1 MIRGLILALQL
12 LLFLPI
18 AAVAQGL
25 PQPLSDTL
33 SDFANLLSPTEETR
47 LSATLQKAR
56 DETGVHISVVTMD
69 RKASYGGS
77 GQSIETYA
85 KNLFNAWG
93 IGNKTRNDGILILV
107 SKGDR
112 EMRIA
117 LGTGFDAVYDGLA
130 QRVIDRE
137 MLPAFRNNRY
147 AEGIEAGAQ
156 AVIDR
161 LARPFASGNPPPVER
176 DYTGLLSALPFV
188 LFFGAFATAV
198 LRRQI
203 GDVATRFRAC
213 PTCGRK
219 SLRRDRVVDTAA
231 NTTQAGRGTQTTR
244 CSHCDYSRRD
254 FYEIPR
260 ITKSSSG
267 SSGGFGGGRS
277 SGGGASGRW

>member
-1 MIRGLILALQL
+1 MIRGLIRALLL
-12 LLFLPI
+12 LLFLP
-18 AAVAQGL
+18 ATALAQGM
-25 PQPLSDTL
+25 PQPLSDTV
-33 SDFANLLSPTEETR
+33 SDFADVLTPQQEITLSD
-47 LSATLQKAR
+47 TLQEAR
-56 DETGVHISVVTMD
+56 DETGVHIALVVLD
-69 RKASYGGS
+69 FRAKYGGS

-93 IGNKTRNDGILILV
+93 IGDKTRHDGILILV
-107 SKGDR
+107 AQGDR

-117 LGTGFDAVYDGLA
+117 LGAGFDAVYDGLA

-137 MLPAFRNNRY
+137 MLPAFRDNRY
-147 AEGIEAGAQ
+147 AEGIQTGTQ

-161 LARPFASGNPPPVER
+161 LARPFASRNPPKVER

-188 LFFGAFATAV
+188 LFFGVFAAAV

-219 SLRRDRVVDTAA
+219 TLRRNRVVDTAA
-231 NTTQAGRGTQTTR
+231 NTMQAGRGTQTTR
-244 CSHCDYSRRD
+244 CSECDYSRRD
-254 FYEIPR
+254 SYEIPR